1 MSTVTKRGETYRI
14 TVSCGYDMNGKQI
27 RKSMTWKPAP
37 GMTKK
42 QIEKELERQKV
53 LFEEKVQSGQYSD
66 GTIKF
71 EAFAREW
78 FTQVEKEGNH
88 KHGTIKRFHQLEERT
103 YEAIG
108 HLQIGKINTR
118 QIQSFINNLAEDG
131 INQQTGGGLST
142 KTQSLYLNFIS
153 DVFNYAIECGFAAN
167 NPCRN
172 VRTIKKPKKESTV
185 FTPEQAQ
192 QFLKLLYEQ
201 APEKYKMFFTLAIY
215 GGFRRGELLG
225 FEWKDV
231 DFETGIITVNR
242 TSLFSKEKGTYTST
256 PKTKTSQRSLKLPDT
271 VIMQLRRYK
280 TEQIKERMKLGDQ
293 WIDTDR
299 IFTAWNGEP
308 MGVDSARHWLTKFCN
323 RNGLPCVN
331 VHSFRHLNASLL
343 INNGVDVRTVS
354 ATLGH
359 SQTSTTLNIY
369 AHAFQEAQAKASEAV
384 ANALDF
390 KQKNA

>member
-1 MSTVTKRGETYRI
+1 MATVTKRGETYRI
-14 TVSCGYDMNGKQI
+14 RVSVGYDINGRQVM
-27 RKSMTWKPAP
+27 KSMTWKPEP
-37 GMTKK
+37 NMTKK
-42 QIEKELERQKV
+42 QIEKELDRQRV
-53 LFEEKVQSGQYSD
+53 LFEEQVKNGQYSD

-78 FTQVEKEGNH
+78 FAQIEKEGNH

-103 YEAIG
+103 YKAIG

-153 DVFNYAIECGFAAN
+153 DVFTYAIECGFVAN

-172 VRTIKKPKKESTV
+172 VRTIKKPKRESV
-185 FTPEQAQ
+185 VYTPEQAQ
-192 QFLKLLYEQ
+192 QFLILLYEQ
-201 APEKYKMFFTLAIY
+201 APEKYKLFFILAIY

-225 FEWKDV
+225 FEWKDI
-231 DFETGIITVNR
+231 DFDTGVITVNR

-256 PKTKTSQRSLKLPDT
+256 PKTKTSQRSLKLPDF

-280 TEQIKERMKLGDQ
+280 TEQTKERIKLGDQ
-293 WIDTDR
+293 WHDTDR

-308 MGVDSARHWLTKFCN
+308 MGVDSARHWLTKFCK
-323 RNGLPCVN
+323 RNELPCVN

-384 ANALDF
+384 ANVLDF

>member
-1 MSTVTKRGETYRI
+1 MSTVTKRGDTYRI
-14 TVSCGYDMNGKQI
+14 RVSAGYDINGKQI
-27 RKSMTWKPAP
+27 MKSMTWKPAP

-42 QIEKELERQKV
+42 QIEKELDRQRV
-53 LFEEKVQSGQYSD
+53 LFEEKVNSGQYSD

-78 FTQVEKEGNH
+78 FLQIEKEDNL

-103 YEAIG
+103 YKAIG
-108 HLQIGKINTR
+108 HLQIGKITTR

-153 DVFNYAIECGFAAN
+153 DVFNYGIKCGIVAN

-172 VRTIKKPKKESTV
+172 VRTIKKPKKESAVYTL
-185 FTPEQAQ
+185 EEAQ
-192 QFLKLLYEQ
+192 RFIKLLDEQ
-201 APEKYKMFFTLAIY
+201 APSKYKLFFTLALY

-225 FEWKDV
+225 FEWKDI
-231 DFETGIITVNR
+231 DFDNGIITVNR
-242 TSLFSKEKGTYTST
+242 TSLFSKDKGTYTST
-256 PKTKTSQRSLKLPDT
+256 PKTKTSQRSLKLPDM
-271 VIMQLRRYK
+271 VIQQLKQFRA
-280 TEQIKERMKLGDQ
+280 EQNIERLKLGDQ
-293 WIDTDR
+293 WHDTDR

-308 MGVDSARHWLTKFCN
+308 MGVDSARHWLTKFCK
-323 RNGLPCVN
+323 RNNIPYVN

-369 AHAFQEAQAKASEAV
+369 AHAFQETQAKASEAV

-390 KQKNA
+390 KQNKA